1 MICSKSA
8 AHALVLPKQ
17 DSTNGTH
24 AVDVEQIMILLAN
37 NAVNKLTEAMTC
49 SKSTANGLES
59 CKQDD
64 TNGLYADNTGQIE
77 TDEMTS
83 K

>member
-1 MICSKSA
+1 
-8 AHALVLPKQ
+8 
-17 DSTNGTH
+17 
-24 AVDVEQIMILLAN
+24 
-37 NAVNKLTEAMTC
+37 MTC
-49 SKSTANGLES
+49 SKSTANRLES